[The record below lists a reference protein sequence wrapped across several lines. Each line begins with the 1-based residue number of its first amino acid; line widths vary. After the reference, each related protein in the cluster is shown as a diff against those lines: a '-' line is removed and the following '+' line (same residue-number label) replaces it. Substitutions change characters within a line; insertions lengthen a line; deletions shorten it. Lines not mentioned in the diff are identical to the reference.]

1 MNLIDQIFRLKR
13 IHHFITTK
21 STGPPCAFSRK
32 LGISNRQL
40 FRLLDELKTY
50 GLPIEYCRHRQSYF
64 YAREVKV
71 DISFEIKENGRSRVF
86 GGKSAYVDN
95 SENQWETDYWWH

>member
-13 IHHFITTK
+13 IHHLITTK

-64 YAREVKV
+64 YAHEVKV
-71 DISFEIKENGRSRVF
+71 DISFEIIENGRSRIF
-86 GGKSAYVDN
+86 GGKSGHVDN
-95 SENQWETDYWWH
+95 SKNQWETDYLW